1 MNKCWCLCEYYYV
14 DLLLFDWSIRI
25 SIEVLKNKDIRINI
39 STYYLYILWFNV
51 SSILVGKYNI
61 LINI

>member
-1 MNKCWCLCEYYYV
+1 M
-14 DLLLFDWSIRI
+14 
-25 SIEVLKNKDIRINI
+25 SIEFLKNKDIRINI
-39 STYYLYILWFNV
+39 LTYYLYILWFNV